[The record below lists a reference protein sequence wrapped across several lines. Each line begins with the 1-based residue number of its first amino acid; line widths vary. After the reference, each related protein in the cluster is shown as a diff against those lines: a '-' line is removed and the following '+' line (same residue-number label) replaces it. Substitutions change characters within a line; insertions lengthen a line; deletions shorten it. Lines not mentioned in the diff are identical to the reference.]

1 MTAIKIVEKNDCFD
15 VLVNDTWLITYSNNH
30 PMESFIDLLDNLK
43 RDLGYEISVD
53 RMDKNES

>member
-43 RDLGYEISVD
+43 SELGYEISVD
-53 RMDKNES
+53 RME